1 MPGITRENPHLCP
14 LPEYRERED
23 RSRTP
28 RAGLRIGAGLTQGLP
43 KRLIV
48 GALVLAAAVIIP
60 LLRAKRVFAP
70 HTPLAFG
77 TSAPRASLRRRLG
90 VRRGPSPRESIA
102 PRADGAALASRDA
115 SKTPEAHGELPLP
128 RGRRVSIGVGAG
140 ENGDGSP
147 IARAAAPLASA
158 IDVSFDCP
166 PPSLCSLRARPE
178 VRAVLPVAP
187 PPAVASRDAADIPA
201 PPPRL
206 LTC

>member
-1 MPGITRENPHLCP
+1 M
-14 LPEYRERED
+14 
-23 RSRTP
+23 
-28 RAGLRIGAGLTQGLP
+28 TQGLP
-43 KRLIV
+43 KLLIV

-90 VRRGPSPRESIA
+90 VRRGPSPRESVA
-102 PRADGAALASRDA
+102 PRADASALASRDA
-115 SKTPEAHGELPLP
+115 GQAPEAHGEMPLP
-128 RGRRVSIGVGAG
+128 RGRRVSIGAG
-140 ENGDGSP
+140 ESGETAHPSP
-147 IARAAAPLASA
+147 SARAAAPLASA

-166 PPSLCSLRARPE
+166 PPSICSLRARPE

-187 PPAVASRDAADIPA
+187 PPPVASRDAADIPA
-201 PPPRL
+201 PPPKL